1 MIPILF
7 KLELKP
13 LKKRKSNGFNFYSI
27 AATPY
32 LKVNSAFALIL
43 LLVFIYSL
51 VFSQN
56 NHPIPAA
63 LTQLTGIVPPSKGLS
78 AAFSQ
83 IVRFNF
89 TNAYI
94 LNPYGLRVFS
104 FFLIQFIL
112 RVGLIVTELRFP
124 NYVKTSTIAV
134 DILISLTLL
143 IYCFYPLIEFTFKIL
158 LQLLH

>member
-1 MIPILF
+1 MIPIQF

-13 LKKRKSNGFNFYSI
+13 LKKRKSNSFGGI
-27 AATPY
+27 TATPY

-43 LLVFIYSL
+43 LLVFVYSL
-51 VFSQN
+51 VFSHN

-63 LTQLTGIVPPSKGLS
+63 LTQLTGIVPPSKGLT

-89 TNAYI
+89 TNACI
-94 LNPYGLRVFS
+94 LNPYGLRMFS

-112 RVGLIVTELRFP
+112 RVSLIVIELKFP
-124 NYVKTSTIAV
+124 NSVKTRTIVV
-134 DILISLTLL
+134 DMLISFSLF
-143 IYCFYPLIEFTFKIL
+143 IYCFYPLIEFTLKLI
-158 LQLLH
+158 LQLFL